1 MAAQLST
8 LNSQLL
14 HQHFDTLAET
24 PEAVA
29 KLRGFV
35 LDLAVRG
42 YLRPFWAKPAKET
55 CEYA

>member
-1 MAAQLST
+1 MPSG
-8 LNSQLL
+8 LNSQFLQ
-14 HQHFDTLAET
+14 QHFDTLAET

-42 YLRPFWAKPAKET
+42 YLRPFWAKPAKEN